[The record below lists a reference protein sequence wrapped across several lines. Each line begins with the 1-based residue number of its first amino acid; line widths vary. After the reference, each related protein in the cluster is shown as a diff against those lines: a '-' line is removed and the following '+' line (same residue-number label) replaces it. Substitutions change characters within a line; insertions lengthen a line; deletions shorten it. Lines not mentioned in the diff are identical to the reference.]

1 MDRTYFDI
9 NKEVEE
15 SLKNNLPLVALE
27 STLISHGLP
36 YPENIKVAQSS
47 INAVRES
54 GSVPATI
61 AIINGKIKV
70 GLNSEDIELLAKHD
84 DVEKVSK
91 HNLSIALNNKSLAA
105 TTVAST
111 IYIASQIGIK
121 FFSTGGIGGVHLGV
135 ENTFDISADL
145 SELSRTTMYVIC
157 SGAKSILDLNKTYE
171 RLETLG
177 VSRIGYKT
185 DYMPG
190 FWYRNTN
197 KKVDYNFT
205 KINNLISYLKTREK
219 IQQNG
224 SVLIF
229 NPVPEKN
236 AIGKNQINKWI
247 NNSISKA
254 KENSIEGKDLTPY
267 LIQQINLLS
276 ENKTLEAN
284 IELIINNALLAGKLA
299 YNYNKLM

>member
-61 AIINGKIKV
+61 AIINGRIKV
-70 GLNSEDIELLAKHD
+70 GLNSEEIELLAKHD

-121 FFSTGGIGGVHLGV
+121 FFSTGI
-135 ENTFDISADL
+135 
-145 SELSRTTMYVIC
+145 
-157 SGAKSILDLNKTYE
+157 
-171 RLETLG
+171 
-177 VSRIGYKT
+177 
-185 DYMPG
+185 
-190 FWYRNTN
+190 
-197 KKVDYNFT
+197 KVVFF
-205 KINNLISYLKTREK
+205 
-219 IQQNG
+219 
-224 SVLIF
+224 V
-229 NPVPEKN
+229 
-236 AIGKNQINKWI
+236 
-247 NNSISKA
+247 
-254 KENSIEGKDLTPY
+254 
-267 LIQQINLLS
+267 
-276 ENKTLEAN
+276 
-284 IELIINNALLAGKLA
+284 
-299 YNYNKLM
+299 